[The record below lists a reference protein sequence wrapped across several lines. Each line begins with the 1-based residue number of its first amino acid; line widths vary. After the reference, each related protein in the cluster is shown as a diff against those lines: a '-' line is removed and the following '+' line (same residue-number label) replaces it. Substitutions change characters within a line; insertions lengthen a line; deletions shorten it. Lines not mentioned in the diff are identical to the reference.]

1 MMTLVIGTRDSGKSA
16 LAEDL
21 CQQTGDA
28 RRYYLATMEVLDDA
42 GRERVRK
49 HLEKRRGKGFVT
61 IERTHGIA
69 GALADMQDKEHATV
83 LLECVANL
91 VGNEMHGTD
100 PERQALLR
108 DKVNGPARFAD
119 AVASD
124 IARLGAGVHHLIAVT
139 DVFPAEDAGYD
150 EETRLYVR
158 LLELV
163 NERLI
168 RMADRVTDVRERA
181 REKRGET

>member
-1 MMTLVIGTRDSGKSA
+1 MMTMVIGTRDSGKSA

-21 CQQTGDA
+21 CLKTGDE

-42 GRERVRK
+42 GRERVQK

-61 IERTHGIA
+61 IERTRGIA
-69 GALADMQDKEHATV
+69 GALKDMQDREHATV
-83 LLECVANL
+83 LLECIANL

-100 PERQALLR
+100 PERLALLR
-108 DKVNGPARFAD
+108 DQGRGEELFAD
-119 AVASD
+119 AVVSD
-124 IARLGAGVHHLIAVT
+124 IVRLGNGVHHLIAVT
-139 DVFPAEDAGYD
+139 DVFPAEDDGYD

-158 LLELV
+158 LLALV

-168 RMADRVTDVRERA
+168 RMADRVADVREGS
-181 REKRGET
+181 GET